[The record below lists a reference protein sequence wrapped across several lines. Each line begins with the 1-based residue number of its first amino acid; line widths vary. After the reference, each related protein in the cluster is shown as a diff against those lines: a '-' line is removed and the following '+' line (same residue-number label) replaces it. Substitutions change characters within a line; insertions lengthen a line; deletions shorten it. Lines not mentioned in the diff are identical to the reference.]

1 MVLGKRVVVGR
12 VVVVGVVVE
21 VMLLMLLMLM
31 IPMIPMML
39 TMLTMLIPKC
49 HTTITTRGS
58 IMLGGRSSMMGG
70 RSSMMGGR
78 NSMMGGGRQSMLK
91 SRGRRSTAKITLP
104 GPSSTT
110 ASSVRESSFVVIHVW
125 WYSFCNVPIRKR
137 QVFGSLLG
145 IDLISFCF
153 INAMTNTIST
163 SIGDRWNGK
172 WWRTTDLSH
181 GRKVRQ
187 RTYNCLKHNT

>member
-1 MVLGKRVVVGR
+1 
-12 VVVVGVVVE
+12 
-21 VMLLMLLMLM
+21 M
-31 IPMIPMML
+31 IRMIQMML
-39 TMLTMLIPKC
+39 TILIPKC

-125 WYSFCNVPIRKR
+125 WTLLLQCTDQEKTGVWITFGNRSNIFLFHPCNDQCDLNLDCR
-137 QVFGSLLG
+137 QVEWEMVADHRPFTR
-145 IDLISFCF
+145 
-153 INAMTNTIST
+153 AE
-163 SIGDRWNGK
+163 GK
-172 WWRTTDLSH
+172 A
-181 GRKVRQ
+181 V
-187 RTYNCLKHNT
+187 NV